1 MADMAHG
8 AQRPRRAAFWLLRWP
23 RCWLRLMVAAILA
36 WPLLA
41 SALPLAQ
48 DLAADARQMRE
59 RKLPM
64 LVLYSRAGCD
74 WCERARRDF
83 LEPLAADPA
92 AASRV
97 LIRQIDIDRRAAIA
111 DFSGKPSNHSDFARS
126 RKIRLTPT
134 IEVLGPDGEPLTES
148 IVGVRLPDFYGT
160 YIERAIDAGLV
171 RLRETTP

>member
-1 MADMAHG
+1 MATLAHG
-8 AQRPRRAAFWLLRWP
+8 ARRAAYRSPRWP
-23 RCWLRLMVAAILA
+23 LHWLRPAVAAILA

-41 SALPLAQ
+41 SALPPGQ

-59 RKLPM
+59 LKLPM

-74 WCERARRDF
+74 WCERARRDH

-97 LIRQIDIDRRAAIA
+97 LIRQIDIDRRTAIA
-111 DFSGKPSNHSDFARS
+111 DFSGKATSHRDFAAR

-134 IEVLGPDGEPLTES
+134 LEVLGPDGESLTEA

-160 YIERAIDAGLV
+160 YIDRAIDAGLA
-171 RLRETTP
+171 RLRGDTP